1 MTDVHSAKVRSYNM
15 SRISGKDTKPEMV
28 VRRYLFASGFRYKLH
43 DRRLPGSPDL
53 VFPKYKSAIF
63 VNGCFWHGHAN
74 CKYFKLPKTRTAW
87 WQAKIRKNVDR
98 DRKNVE
104 RLKAFG
110 WKVIV
115 VRECQ
120 LKPGKK
126 EKFLE
131 CLAQEIVKNNE

>member
-1 MTDVHSAKVRSYNM
+1 M

-115 VRECQ
+115 VWECQ